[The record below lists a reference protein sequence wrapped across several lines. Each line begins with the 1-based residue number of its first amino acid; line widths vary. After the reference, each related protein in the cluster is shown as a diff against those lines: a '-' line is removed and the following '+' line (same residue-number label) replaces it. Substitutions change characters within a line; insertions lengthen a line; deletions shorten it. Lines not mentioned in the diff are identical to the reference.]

1 MDNKYVLAPCEI
13 PIFTGSELET
23 YHTFTANRIIGL
35 LILIE
40 IILLLPQS
48 TTCADG
54 SQQDVNGIYFTPNL
68 LPPMVSSTPPA
79 PPPTKP
85 ALDYN
90 DNPSD
95 RSYPSIPPAPPT
107 QQTSPDGFTPD
118 SSGNCP
124 APPATQ
130 TQTSPDGSV
139 MDVSATCPSTSASDQ
154 QQQPPPVD
162 CNANPNDLR
171 SVLGLHFS
179 PT

>member
-107 QQTSPDGFTPD
+107 QQTSPDG
-118 SSGNCP
+118 
-124 APPATQ
+124 
-130 TQTSPDGSV
+130 SV
-139 MDVSATCPSTSASDQ
+139 MDVSATCPSTSPPDQ